1 MIIPILAA
9 LITPASLATAP
20 ISSPAVEN
28 KYDWNTQAKV
38 FHIGKDGIQPPQWSP
53 NGSQVGTQ
61 SYVNGGFIIDDW
73 NAD

>member
-1 MIIPILAA
+1 MILPILAA
-9 LITPASLATAP
+9 LVTPASLATAP

-38 FHIGKDGIQPPQWSP
+38 LHIGKDGISPPQW
-53 NGSQVGTQ
+53 GSQQGTQ
-61 SYVNGGFIIDDW
+61 SWMNGSFIIDDW